1 MQPIE
6 AASVCGIER
15 ASAVRSRASQQDAF
29 WEGCLRL
36 AAIVA
41 VLCAIGRPRH
51 SALAQQSVDLASV
64 SGRVTDQSGAV
75 VTDAQVT
82 ARQTQTN
89 VTTTTTT
96 DQEGGFG
103 CPTLASA
110 CTKSRC
116 VSPGIRTPCVSWPC
130 RLALHSNCP

>member
-1 MQPIE
+1 
-6 AASVCGIER
+6 
-15 ASAVRSRASQQDAF
+15 
-29 WEGCLRL
+29 LRL

-41 VLCAIGRPRH
+41 VLYAISAGAP
-51 SALAQQSVDLASV
+51 SALGQQAVDLASV

-96 DQEGGFG
+96 DQEGRFRLPYAVVGRSHSRG
-103 CPTLASA
+103 TINRVNSAAIPLLPRAHGSEMRGAMLAA
-110 CTKSRC
+110 
-116 VSPGIRTPCVSWPC
+116 
-130 RLALHSNCP
+130 